1 MRIAT
6 WNINGLRARLDYVRL
21 WLQERRPDIVA
32 LQELKLQ
39 NDQFPQAEMEELGYH
54 CAVHG
59 QKAWNGVAV
68 LSRFPFRWMQVDLP
82 GQEDQ
87 GARLLGVE
95 TGGLKIFSVYIP
107 NGKAVDHPDFQ
118 RKLVWLDSLA
128 AFLRENFQP
137 SDPLVLGGDFNVC
150 PTGLD
155 SWNEEELAGTI
166 FHTEEER
173 RRFRVLEEWG
183 LVDLFRHVHPDVR
196 AFSWWDYRAGAFPRN
211 QGLRI
216 DFLLATE
223 PVLRRVEEVGIDRE
237 WRKKKEGLTPSDHAP
252 VWAELR
258 D

>member
-32 LQELKLQ
+32 FQELKLQ
-39 NDQFPQAEMEELGYH
+39 NDQFPREGMEELGFR

-68 LSRFPFRWMQVDLP
+68 LSRFPLEVLQVDLP
-82 GQEDQ
+82 SQAEQ

-95 TGGLKIFSVYIP
+95 TGGLKVFSVYIP

-118 RKLVWLDSLA
+118 RKLAWLDSLA
-128 AFLRENFQP
+128 QYLRETFQP
-137 SDPLVLGGDFNVC
+137 TDPLVLGGDFNVC

-173 RRFRVLEEWG
+173 RRFRALQEWG
-183 LVDLFRHVHPDVR
+183 LVDLFRQVHPDVQ

-223 PVLRRVEEVGIDRE
+223 PVLRRVVEVGIDRE

-252 VWAELR
+252 VWADLQ